1 MVHSPEEQ
9 RVCGE
14 WRHEGP
20 TSAAQ
25 ARAMARDFMASV
37 GYDDEK
43 QRDAVLLVVSE
54 LVTNA
59 LRHGCG
65 VTGFRLSHH
74 ARGLT
79 VSVRD
84 AGSLAPRTRP
94 LDPERPGGFGLH
106 LVRCLTEGVDVE
118 WRPGGKSVRATVPRH
133 RWWQQEHEAR
143 FPRG

>member
-9 RVCGE
+9 RVCRE
-14 WRHEGP
+14 WKGDGP

-25 ARAMARDFMASV
+25 ARAMARDFMACV

-65 VTGFRLSHH
+65 VTGLRLSHH

-79 VSVRD
+79 VSVGD
-84 AGSLAPRTRP
+84 AGDRPPRTRP
-94 LDPERPGGFGLH
+94 LDPARPGGFGLH
-106 LVRCLTEGVDVE
+106 LVRGLTGGVEVE
-118 WRPGGKSVRATVPRH
+118 WRPGGKCVRATVPRNRWCGH
-133 RWWQQEHEAR
+133 RHGTPL
-143 FPRG
+143 PRG